1 MRIPAFVPALLIAAA
16 GLVAPSASAQ
26 SPDRLTLDQ
35 ELLRSAAS
43 LLSDAPEA
51 QAGAVLPFMDLLATQ
66 NRSGG
71 GGGGGVLRG
80 VGVGLQVGTPTAL
93 TFKFGAGGGAN
104 IVLGVG
110 LGFGYD
116 RFGAFGLSLHGDYL
130 FTLATLVNNGTIRL
144 DAYLGPGLWLTL
156 FDRGYGYFGYVPYAF
171 GVEYLGLGVRVPLGL
186 SMRFHTAPIE
196 IYLELDPALFVF
208 PGVGGFIGA
217 SLGFRW
223 FF

>member
-1 MRIPAFVPALLIAAA
+1 MRIPALVPTLFIAAA
-16 GLVAPSASAQ
+16 ALVAPRASAQ
-26 SPDRLTLDQ
+26 SLDRLTLDE

-43 LLSDAPEA
+43 LLTDAPEA
-51 QAGAVLPFMDLLATQ
+51 QAAAVLPFMDLLATQ
-66 NRSGG
+66 NRSSPGG
-71 GGGGGVLRG
+71 HGGVLRG

-110 LGFGYD
+110 FGFGYD

-130 FTLATLVNNGTIRL
+130 FTLATLVNNGTLHL
-144 DAYLGPGLWLTL
+144 DAYVGPGLWLTL
-156 FDRGYGYFGYVPYAF
+156 FDRGYGYFGYYQYAL
-171 GVEYLGLGVRVPLGL
+171 GVGYVGLGVRVPLGL
-186 SMRFHTAPIE
+186 SMGFHTAPIE

-223 FF
+223 YF